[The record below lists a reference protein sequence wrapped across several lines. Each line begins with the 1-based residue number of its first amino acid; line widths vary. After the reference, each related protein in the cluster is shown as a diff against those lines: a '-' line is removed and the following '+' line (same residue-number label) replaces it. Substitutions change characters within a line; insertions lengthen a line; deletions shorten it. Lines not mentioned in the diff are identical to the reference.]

1 MDTTVK
7 NSFTT
12 GPIVKPLLKFMLPVI
27 LDLFLQAMYGAVDL
41 LVVGRFATAA
51 DISGVSTGFQVLQTI
66 TNVIVSFAMGITVT
80 IGQQLGAKQTE
91 KVNQAIGTGIVLFGI
106 LGVILT
112 ICMFVFASPIA
123 SLLNVPKAAFHQT
136 VGYLRI
142 CGLGSLIIIAYNLIS
157 SIFRGLGDSKTPLW
171 TVMIA
176 CVCNIIGDLILV
188 ALLHLGVQSAAIATV
203 IFQLSSVLLSIQII
217 RKMNL
222 PFEMHLQIHK
232 ESLHRIIRVGFPI
245 ARQDFLVSLS
255 FIAILMFVNAL
266 GVTASAGIGI
276 AEKVCAFIMLIP
288 SAFMQSMSAFVA
300 QNVGA
305 HKIDRANKTLYSGIV
320 LSLVFG
326 ILMSFLTFHFR
337 SNMAGIFTTNPMVIK
352 AGADYLEAYAIDCLL
367 TCFLFCFVGF
377 YNGVGQTVFVMVQGI
392 IGAFCVRIPVP
403 YVMSHQRPVSLFHI
417 GLATPCS
424 TIIQIVLCLIVFH
437 HMQTKLKESRT

>member
-51 DISGVSTGFQVLQTI
+51 DISGVSTGSQVLQTI

-80 IGQQLGAKQTE
+80 IGQQLGAKQ
-91 KVNQAIGTGIVLFGI
+91 
-106 LGVILT
+106 
-112 ICMFVFASPIA
+112 
-123 SLLNVPKAAFHQT
+123 AFHQT

-203 IFQLSSVLLSIQII
+203 ISQLSSVLLSIQII

-245 ARQDFLVSLS
+245 A
-255 FIAILMFVNAL
+255 
-266 GVTASAGIGI
+266 
-276 AEKVCAFIMLIP
+276 
-288 SAFMQSMSAFVA
+288 
-300 QNVGA
+300 
-305 HKIDRANKTLYSGIV
+305 
-320 LSLVFG
+320 
-326 ILMSFLTFHFR
+326 
-337 SNMAGIFTTNPMVIK
+337 
-352 AGADYLEAYAIDCLL
+352 
-367 TCFLFCFVGF
+367 
-377 YNGVGQTVFVMVQGI
+377 
-392 IGAFCVRIPVP
+392 
-403 YVMSHQRPVSLFHI
+403 
-417 GLATPCS
+417 
-424 TIIQIVLCLIVFH
+424 
-437 HMQTKLKESRT
+437 